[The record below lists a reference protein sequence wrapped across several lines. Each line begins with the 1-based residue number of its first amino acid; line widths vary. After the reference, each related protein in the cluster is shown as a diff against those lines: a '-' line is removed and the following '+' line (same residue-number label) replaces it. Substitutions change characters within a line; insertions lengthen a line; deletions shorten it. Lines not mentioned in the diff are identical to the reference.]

1 MTQTTTSPPQEADA
15 GIDTPEH
22 PTDVLMNLIVLV
34 LAPMFLT
41 ASGGDILFARM
52 AALETINAYAARNH
66 ADLIAIAQIIACGL
80 TALGSLSLSM
90 ADDLSLSMTLRLRGN
105 ANALMRS
112 AETSRRG
119 LGKTPTESSSDPGPD
134 PHVTTVETPQPG
146 PRPQD
151 PTPTAR
157 PKVPAPTLSDQ
168 QRQAMWASAMAEV
181 ANEFSAS
188 LPFLPPTERKSA
200 SMRAAALNSTANI
213 LLSGPVPPRP
223 RPGALS
229 AIMRPTQ

>member
-41 ASGGDILFARM
+41 ASGGDILF
-52 AALETINAYAARNH
+52 ETINAYAARNH

-119 LGKTPTESSSDPGPD
+119 LGKTQTDPGPD
-134 PHVTTVETPQPG
+134 LRVTTVEAPQPD

-157 PKVPAPTLSDQ
+157 PNIPAPTLTDQ

-188 LPFLPPTERKSA
+188 LPFLPPAERKSA
-200 SMRAAALNSTANI
+200 SMRATALNSTANI
-213 LLSGPVPPRP
+213 LLSGPIPPRP
-223 RPGALS
+223 SPATARPGALS